1 MNQHLNFSIFEFM
14 RKLSN
19 TEVELKKSV
28 AYKEACSP
36 VHAFYKQRLFST
48 QPQCWS
54 TFSWIELQMSHRCY
68 LIQKRV
74 IILRQFLYSLYLC
87 PYLDLGQFFTVPSFM
102 SCICDVFFIFI
113 FIFITIN
120 RIISWIRTHLL
131 FCLFFR
137 ICTITFPQDFLQNRC
152 T

>member
-1 MNQHLNFSIFEFM
+1 MSW
-14 RKLSN
+14 
-19 TEVELKKSV
+19 KKALLIKKRV
-28 AYKEACSP
+28 VQYTL
-36 VHAFYKQRLFST
+36 FYKQRLFST

-54 TFSWIELQMSHRCY
+54 TFSWIELQMSHRCC
-68 LIQKRV
+68 LIQKHV

-87 PYLDLGQFFTVPSFM
+87 PCLDLGLFFMVPSFM
-102 SCICDVFFIFI
+102 SCICDIFFIFI

-137 ICTITFPQDFLQNRC
+137 ICSTIAFPQDFLQNRC